1 MQKLVAGIHHFQSNL
16 FTARKE
22 LFQNLA
28 AGQNPEALFITCSD
42 SRISPCL
49 VTQTQPGDLFSLR
62 NAGNIVPPY
71 GASTGGEAAT
81 IEFAVDSL
89 GVKDIIICGHSHC
102 GAIKGLLYK
111 KYLQELPA
119 VSAWLQYA
127 ESTRRIMKIKYPDL
141 TGDALIDAAVEENVL
156 AQLENL
162 QTHPCVAAGLAAGT
176 LHLHGWVYVF
186 EEGIMYAYDSIE
198 GQFTPLK
205 EGQGRGNV
213 TTSNAGLGNTDKK
226 SSV

>member
-16 FTARKE
+16 FSSRKD
-22 LFQNLA
+22 LFEHLA
-28 AGQNPEALFITCSD
+28 TGQNPEALFITCSD

-71 GASTGGEAAT
+71 GPSYGGEAAT

-89 GVKDIIICGHSHC
+89 GVKDVIICGHSHC
-102 GAIKGLLYK
+102 GAMKGLLYR

-119 VSAWLQYA
+119 VANWLTHA
-127 ESTRRIMKIKYPDL
+127 ESTRRIMKIKYPHL
-141 TGDALIDAAVEENVL
+141 TGDALLTAAVEENVL

-162 QTHPCVAAGLAAGT
+162 QTHPCIAAGLAAGT

-186 EEGIMYAYDSIE
+186 EEGTMYAYDADE
-198 GQFTPLK
+198 GQFNPLK
-205 EGQGRGNV
+205 EAKPVAAGAVVNTAP
-213 TTSNAGLGNTDKK
+213 TTKGSAK
-226 SSV
+226 V